1 MIFLITLIRNDT
13 AAIIHDGWWTL
24 KSIIV
29 GGLFIGSF
37 FISNDP
43 FFLGYMEFSRYV
55 SVIYLS
61 FQAML
66 MLIVCYL
73 INNSL
78 VTAASRTQGGGCP
91 AITLVSL
98 FLIFT
103 GGNITWIVFQFI
115 EFGGCGGNLTIM
127 IITVVIA
134 TLMYGLILLRS
145 RPDASMFTS
154 SLVVTYCLYLEWSAF
169 SSDNSGD
176 NCNPFAVGSTS
187 GKNYTANTILMMI
200 IGLLFAWSSLLVIAA
215 ITKREDEMTMAT
227 EMNAAII
234 TDEKDQVA
242 PVNDVEENNVKK
254 TAKEMHVFPITT
266 ETIIF

>member
-91 AITLVSL
+91 AITLVTL

-115 EFGGCGGNLTIM
+115 EFGGCAGNLIIM

-176 NCNPFAVGSTS
+176 NCNPFAVGSNS

-234 TDEKDQVA
+234 TDEKD
-242 PVNDVEENNVKK
+242 
-254 TAKEMHVFPITT
+254 
-266 ETIIF
+266 

>member
-1 MIFLITLIRNDT
+1 
-13 AAIIHDGWWTL
+13 
-24 KSIIV
+24 
-29 GGLFIGSF
+29 
-37 FISNDP
+37 
-43 FFLGYMEFSRYV
+43 
-55 SVIYLS
+55 
-61 FQAML
+61 
-66 MLIVCYL
+66 
-73 INNSL
+73 
-78 VTAASRTQGGGCP
+78 
-91 AITLVSL
+91 
-98 FLIFT
+98 
-103 GGNITWIVFQFI
+103 
-115 EFGGCGGNLTIM
+115 M

-176 NCNPFAVGSTS
+176 NCNPFAVGSSS

-215 ITKREDEMTMAT
+215 ITKRDDEMTMAT

-234 TDEKDQVA
+234 TDEKDEAA

-254 TAKEMHVFPITT
+254 TAKEMHVFPITS
-266 ETIIF
+266 ETIVF